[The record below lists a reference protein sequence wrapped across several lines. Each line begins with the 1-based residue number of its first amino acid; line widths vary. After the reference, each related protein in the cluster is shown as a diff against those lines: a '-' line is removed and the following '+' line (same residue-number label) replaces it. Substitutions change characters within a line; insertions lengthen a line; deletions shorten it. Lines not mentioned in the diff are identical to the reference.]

1 MAWSEHSRDSSPAG
15 FRPGQDVGITVSGV
29 QFSFG
34 SREVLSRIDLKVPQG
49 QMWGLVGR
57 SGTGKSTLL
66 NIMAGLYT
74 PNAGEIFVAGRE
86 REQHSRIRGVVFQED
101 SLIGWLSVRENLLFP
116 KHLHPVGD
124 AIPKSEALLRELGLS
139 DRASALPGQLS
150 AGMRKR
156 VEFARALLSDTDYL
170 LMDEPFGSVDALTR
184 RELWSMWHELRKS
197 APRTGIM
204 STHDPEEALRM
215 CDAVVVLSPNS
226 PSTITKILPV
236 SPSIR
241 ELQIDQYSDELADS
255 RAKIIEWLGTD
266 SGDTS
271 HA

>member
-1 MAWSEHSRDSSPAG
+1 MGWSEHLHDPIVADFRSS
-15 FRPGQDVGITVSGV
+15 QDVGIAVADVG
-29 QFSFG
+29 FSFG
-34 SREVLSRIDLKVPQG
+34 SRAVLNGIDLMIPRG

-66 NIMAGLYT
+66 NVMAGLYAPST
-74 PNAGEIFVAGRE
+74 GDVSVAGRNGGK
-86 REQHSRIRGVVFQED
+86 HTKIRGVVFQED
-101 SLIGWLSVRENLLFP
+101 SLIGWLNVRENLLFP

-139 DRASALPGQLS
+139 DRASALPGHLS

-241 ELQIDQYSDELADS
+241 ELQIDQHSDELADS